1 METKMLTLVTDI
13 NIDGTLSVL
22 MQTEAGNHRE
32 ALVPGQ
38 FDRAKEILP
47 DDLYQQVEA
56 LWTEEIVT
64 AYQAKLMQLGGE

>member
-1 METKMLTLVTDI
+1 MELKTQVSVTDVTA
-13 NIDGTLSVL
+13 DGAISVL
-22 MQTEAGNHRE
+22 MQTDTSNHRE